1 MVDSREKQR
10 LPCWCFSGELF
21 LSICNVAVWGR
32 SALCEVQMSASRVG
46 GCAQVS
52 ATSNGSVTPRSN
64 FTGFPQFIDDQKT
77 AGTEQQHSTECRHK
91 CQWPPTDATQLP
103 PIQLYAD
110 TSKLFCFMQTSLL
123 KQVCFMQTS
132 LFCLRQ
138 TPPNNPACGRH
149 LQCNKTGNFIQCRNW
164 KRNTLLKSKTA
175 SEAGRPNNKSCFS
188 VEISVQ
194 DMLSTK
200 FTSLV
205 LIKSKLSSRKLSSLK
220 LRGDF
225 TGCPWKVKKREDPD
239 TWRHFFNKLFKQL
252 LKSLWC

>member
-1 MVDSREKQR
+1 MRGTNV
-10 LPCWCFSGELF
+10 
-21 LSICNVAVWGR
+21 SIKC
-32 SALCEVQMSASRVG
+32 
-46 GCAQVS
+46 GCAQISASSVCTNVS
-52 ATSNGSVTPRSN
+52 DLQRICDTSKQLHRFSSVHRWSKDSRHRTTAQHRVPAQMPVTSNGCHTAASN
-64 FTGFPQFIDDQKT
+64 P
-77 AGTEQQHSTECRHK
+77 ALCRHL
-91 CQWPPTDATQLP
+91 QTIL
-103 PIQLYAD
+103 LYAD
-110 TSKLFCFMQTSLL
+110 ISIKASLL
-123 KQVCFMQTS
+123 YADISNQ
-132 LFCLRQ
+132 FCLRQ

-164 KRNTLLKSKTA
+164 KRNTLLKSKTD
-175 SEAGRPNNKSCFS
+175 SEASRPNNKSCFS

-239 TWRHFFNKLFKQL
+239 TWQHFFNKLFKQL